1 MGPELSEPARE
12 VSEGRAALV
21 QIMKDLGI
29 PIRRHKVALGWLG
42 EKVGG

>member
-21 QIMKDLGI
+21 QIMKDLGV